1 MILRSGIR
9 LAQLAAVAGLAVALA
24 PAAALASAA
33 PAANGGWSVQS
44 IPVPQAKFSLFHSV
58 SCASAR
64 TCAAVGVFRRQG
76 ESARVLIETSKN
88 GVWSDSHAP
97 QPGNGGAAVLQ
108 SVSCPVAGF
117 CMTVGHVAGSGGG
130 ASPVS
135 EVWNGKTWR
144 MGGAVGAGGSSVLN
158 AVSCVSATFCIAVG
172 TSSQQTTVSGVRT
185 VITHPLIERWGGGG
199 WSVIPPAP
207 LTARGQLSSV
217 SCTSPDFCI
226 ALGTAR
232 LNGSNTTPVAVRWTG
247 TGFRLITALGLAPNQ
262 KNISCASVAW
272 CMTAGTS
279 AHGAHTGGVP
289 AVERPQLEDLRPGP
303 AGRAVRRVL
312 HLEHGLH
319 GGRHLRPRLVRGD
332 WNGVSWGLTALPSG
346 RSWTSSAMASV
357 DCTPAG
363 RCTAAGSATK
373 GGGQQI
379 PAVLVRR

>member
-9 LAQLAAVAGLAVALA
+9 LARLAAVAGLAVALA

-44 IPVPQAKFSLFHSV
+44 IPVPQAKISLFNSV
-58 SCASAR
+58 SCATA
-64 TCAAVGVFRRQG
+64 TNCAAVGSFRRQH
-76 ESARVLIETSKN
+76 ENAKVLIETSKN

-97 QPGNGGAAVLQ
+97 QPGNGGPAVLR
-108 SVSCPVAGF
+108 SVSCPVTGF
-117 CMTVGHVAGSGGG
+117 CMTVGHVSGVSGG

-172 TSSQQTTVSGVRT
+172 TSSQQTTVGGVRT

-199 WSVIPPAP
+199 WSVIPAAP

-217 SCTSPDFCI
+217 SCSSPDFCI

-279 AHGAHTGGVP
+279 AHGAHMAVSQRWNGHSWKTFALGQPGVLYGVSCTSNRACT
-289 AVERPQLEDLRPGP
+289 AVGSS
-303 AGRAVRRVL
+303 GRGSFAAT
-312 HLEHGLH
+312 
-319 GGRHLRPRLVRGD
+319 

-346 RSWTSSAMASV
+346 ARWTGSAMTSV

-363 RCTAAGSATK
+363 RCAAAGSATK
-373 GGGQQI
+373 GGGLVI
-379 PAVLVRR
+379 PAVLARS

>member
-44 IPVPQAKFSLFHSV
+44 VPVPQAKISLFHSV
-58 SCASAR
+58 SCSSSG
-64 TCAAVGVFRRQG
+64 TCAAVGVFRQERG
-76 ESARVLIETSKN
+76 NARVLIETSKN

-97 QPGNGGAAVLQ
+97 QPGNGGPAVLR
-108 SVSCPVAGF
+108 SVSCPVTGF
-117 CMTVGHVAGSGGG
+117 CMTVGHVSGVSGG

-172 TSSQQTTVSGVRT
+172 TSSQQITAGGVRT
-185 VITHPLIERWGGGG
+185 VITHPLIERWGGSG
-199 WSVIPPAP
+199 WSVIPAAP

-217 SCTSPDFCI
+217 SCSSIDFCI

-232 LNGSNTTPVAVRWTG
+232 LNGSNTFPVAVRWTG
-247 TGFRLITALGLAPNQ
+247 TGLRLITALGLAPNQ
-262 KNISCASVAW
+262 KNISCANVAW

-279 AHGAHTGGVP
+279 AHGPHM
-289 AVERPQLEDLRPGP
+289 AVAQR
-303 AGRAVRRVL
+303 
-312 HLEHGLH
+312 
-319 GGRHLRPRLVRGD
+319 
-332 WNGVSWGLTALPSG
+332 WNGHSWKTFALGQPGVLYGVSCTSNAACTAVGSSGRGSFAAAWNGASWHLTALPSG
-346 RSWTSSAMASV
+346 ARWTGSAMTGV
-357 DCTPAG
+357 DCTRAG
-363 RCTAAGSATK
+363 RCVAAGAATK
-373 GGGQQI
+373 GGGLVI
-379 PAVLVRR
+379 PAVLARS

>member
-1 MILRSGIR
+1 MIIRSGIR

-33 PAANGGWSVQS
+33 PAAIGGWSVQPV
-44 IPVPQAKFSLFHSV
+44 PVPQAKFSLFHSV
-58 SCASAR
+58 SCARAG
-64 TCAAVGVFRRQG
+64 TCAAVGVVRRQG

-108 SVSCPVAGF
+108 SVSCPVPGF
-117 CMTVGHVAGSGGG
+117 CITVGRVTGSGGG

-135 EVWNGKTWR
+135 EVWNGTTWR

-172 TSSQQTTVSGVRT
+172 TSSQQTTAGGVRT

-199 WSVIPPAP
+199 WSVVPAAP
-207 LTARGQLSSV
+207 LTTRGQLSSV

-262 KNISCASVAW
+262 KNISCSSVAW
-272 CMTAGTS
+272 CMTAGTT
-279 AHGAHTGGVP
+279 AHGPH
-289 AVERPQLEDLRPGP
+289 
-303 AGRAVRRVL
+303 RAVSQRWNGHSWKTFAVGQPGVL
-312 HLEHGLH
+312 YGVSCTSNKACTAV
-319 GGRHLRPRLVRGD
+319 GSSGRGSFAAD
-332 WNGVSWGLTALPSG
+332 WNGVSWRLTALPSG

-363 RCTAAGSATK
+363 RCTAAGSATRA
-373 GGGQQI
+373 GGQQI

>member
-1 MILRSGIR
+1 MIIRSGIR

-33 PAANGGWSVQS
+33 PAAIGGWSVQ
-44 IPVPQAKFSLFHSV
+44 PVLVPQAKFSLFHSV
-58 SCASAR
+58 SCARAG
-64 TCAAVGVFRRQG
+64 TCAAVGVVRRQG

-108 SVSCPVAGF
+108 SVSCPVTGF

-130 ASPVS
+130 SSPVS

-144 MGGAVGAGGSSVLN
+144 MGGAAGAGGSSALN
-158 AVSCVSATFCIAVG
+158 
-172 TSSQQTTVSGVRT
+172 
-185 VITHPLIERWGGGG
+185 
-199 WSVIPPAP
+199 
-207 LTARGQLSSV
+207 SV

-247 TGFRLITALGLAPNQ
+247 TGLRLITALGLAPNQ

-279 AHGAHTGGVP
+279 AHGPHTAVSQRWNGHSWKTFALGQPGVLYGVSCTSNMACT
-289 AVERPQLEDLRPGP
+289 AVGTS
-303 AGRAVRRVL
+303 GRGSFAAA
-312 HLEHGLH
+312 
-319 GGRHLRPRLVRGD
+319 

-346 RSWTSSAMASV
+346 RSWTSSVMASV

-373 GGGQQI
+373 RGGQQI
-379 PAVLVRR
+379 PAVLVRS

>member
-9 LAQLAAVAGLAVALA
+9 LARLAAVAGLAVALA

-44 IPVPQAKFSLFHSV
+44 IPVPQAKISLFNSV
-58 SCASAR
+58 SCASA
-64 TCAAVGVFRRQG
+64 TNCAAVGSFRRQH
-76 ESARVLIETSKN
+76 ENAKVLIETSKN

-97 QPGNGGAAVLQ
+97 QPGNGGPAVLR
-108 SVSCPVAGF
+108 SVSCPVTRF
-117 CMTVGHVAGSGGG
+117 CMTVGRVSGVSGG

-144 MGGAVGAGGSSVLN
+144 MGGAAGAGGSSVLN

-172 TSSQQTTVSGVRT
+172 TSSQQTTVGGVRT

-199 WSVIPPAP
+199 WSVIPAAP

-217 SCTSPDFCI
+217 SCSSPDFCI

-262 KNISCASVAW
+262 KNISCANVAW

-279 AHGAHTGGVP
+279 AHGAH
-289 AVERPQLEDLRPGP
+289 
-303 AGRAVRRVL
+303 RAVSQRWNGHSWKTFALGQPGVL
-312 HLEHGLH
+312 YGVSCTSNRACTAV
-319 GGRHLRPRLVRGD
+319 GSSGRGSFAAT
-332 WNGVSWGLTALPSG
+332 WNGVSWSLTALPSG
-346 RSWTSSAMASV
+346 ARWTGSAMTSV

-363 RCTAAGSATK
+363 RCAAAGSATK
-373 GGGQQI
+373 GGGLVI
-379 PAVLVRR
+379 PAVLARS

>member
-44 IPVPQAKFSLFHSV
+44 VPVPQAKFSLFHSV
-58 SCASAR
+58 SCAPAG

-97 QPGNGGAAVLQ
+97 QPGNGGPAVLQ

-144 MGGAVGAGGSSVLN
+144 MGGAGGAGGSRAQLGVLRVRHVLHRGRN
-158 AVSCVSATFCIAVG
+158 QHRADHGRRHPYRDHPPADRAVG
-172 TSSQQTTVSGVRT
+172 RRRLGGRPARPAHHPRPAQLGVLLFSGLLHRAGHGQAERQQ
-185 VITHPLIERWGGGG
+185 HY
-199 WSVIPPAP
+199 
-207 LTARGQLSSV
+207 
-217 SCTSPDFCI
+217 
-226 ALGTAR
+226 
-232 LNGSNTTPVAVRWTG
+232 PVAVRWNG
-247 TGFRLITALGLAPNQ
+247 TGFRLMTALGLAPDQ

-279 AHGAHTGGVP
+279 AHGAH
-289 AVERPQLEDLRPGP
+289 
-303 AGRAVRRVL
+303 RAVSQRWNGHSWKTFALGQPGVL
-312 HLEHGLH
+312 YGVSCTSNMACTAV
-319 GGRHLRPRLVRGD
+319 GSSGRGSFAAN

-346 RSWTSSAMASV
+346 RNWTSSAMASV

-363 RCTAAGSATK
+363 HCTAAGSATK
-373 GGGQQI
+373 AAASRSR
-379 PAVLVRR
+379 PSSFAR

>member
-1 MILRSGIR
+1 MILRTGIR
-9 LAQLAAVAGLAVALA
+9 LARLAAVAGLAVALA

-44 IPVPQAKFSLFHSV
+44 IPVPQAKISLFNSV
-58 SCASAR
+58 SCATA
-64 TCAAVGVFRRQG
+64 TNCAAVGSFRRQH
-76 ESARVLIETSKN
+76 ENAKVLIETSKN

-97 QPGNGGAAVLQ
+97 QPGNGGPAVLR
-108 SVSCPVAGF
+108 SVSCPVTGF
-117 CMTVGHVAGSGGG
+117 CMTVGHVSGVSGG

-144 MGGAVGAGGSSVLN
+144 MGGAAGAGGSSVLN

-172 TSSQQTTVSGVRT
+172 TSSQQTTAGGVRT
-185 VITHPLIERWGGGG
+185 VITHPLIERWGGSG
-199 WSVIPPAP
+199 WSVIPAAP

-217 SCTSPDFCI
+217 SCSSPDFCI

-247 TGFRLITALGLAPNQ
+247 TGFQLITALGLAPNQ

-279 AHGAHTGGVP
+279 AHGAHMAVSQRWNGHSWKTFALGQPGVLYGVSCTSNRACT
-289 AVERPQLEDLRPGP
+289 AVGSS
-303 AGRAVRRVL
+303 GRGSFAAT
-312 HLEHGLH
+312 
-319 GGRHLRPRLVRGD
+319 
-332 WNGVSWGLTALPSG
+332 WNGVSWGLTALPTG
-346 RSWTSSAMASV
+346 ARWTGSAMTSV

-363 RCTAAGSATK
+363 RCAAAGSATK
-373 GGGQQI
+373 GGGLVI
-379 PAVLVRR
+379 PAVLARS